1 MRTFILSAP
10 GREAISWATVA
21 NLRRQNPGEPFS
33 VFCAPGRGG
42 IADFWSLLAA
52 AAAAGDDAL
61 LLEDDVVTA
70 RNFLRFAGGW
80 QAPFMTSFFFVYGGQ
95 QLLEPEDPRTF
106 GGNQALWFPRGL
118 LTTLAAI
125 QPPATARLQD
135 DALAVILADLGE
147 SVLYH
152 RSLVDHTGTL
162 SLCRPGQWMPRATDF
177 IGEDFDCLALPGYKL
192 PGYKS

>member
-1 MRTFILSAP
+1 MKTFVLSAP
-10 GREAISWATVA
+10 GREAISWATIA

-70 RNFLRFAGGW
+70 RNFIRFASRW
-80 QAPFMTSFFFVYGGQ
+80 QAPFMTSFFLFGGQ
-95 QLLEPEDPRTF
+95 QLMEPEDPRAF

-118 LTTLAAI
+118 LAQLAATD
-125 QPPATARLQD
+125 PPASGRLQD
-135 DALAVILADLGE
+135 DALGAVLAERGE

-152 RSLVDHTGTL
+152 RSLVQHVGEA
-162 SLCRPGQWMPRATDF
+162 SLCRPGHKFMPRAPDF
-177 IGEDFDCLALPGYKL
+177 VGEDFDCLTLPGL
-192 PGYKS
+192 WEAQ